1 MLHDTSQLRIR
12 MVSTWCDQSSTP
24 HYWRFLRLLRDQ
36 MYEVMPRVIT
46 LTICTRQV
54 ALYVPTDGYSIIYLG
69 IKIANLEKVI
79 WYGLKVGFHF
89 YFFLLVVF
97 RFFYFTPSH
106 FQDLPI
112 FAKTDPRFANFCQ
125 YLPIFA
131 KAVAP
136 TGASPLITSNKQ
148 VNQWRENPSKI

>member
-1 MLHDTSQLRIR
+1 

-36 MYEVMPRVIT
+36 MYEVMPRVIIT

-79 WYGLKVGFHF
+79 WYGLKLVFTF
-89 YFFLLVVF
+89 LFF
-97 RFFYFTPSH
+97 
-106 FQDLPI
+106 
-112 FAKTDPRFANFCQ
+112 FAGR
-125 YLPIFA
+125 
-131 KAVAP
+131 
-136 TGASPLITSNKQ
+136 
-148 VNQWRENPSKI
+148 